1 MPADA
6 DGMAGRSWL
15 VIFQRL
21 RELRALM
28 LSLLACYHFPKKK
41 NILNQP
47 TYMLTVSKRISMSGT
62 SSSKTMDRMP
72 AGSMAS
78 TEKKSEGKGALQ
90 QTMATST
97 ESSALREQ
105 RTGLA
110 SDDSELENCFEKH
123 IQQGTERWISSLA
136 FR

>member
-1 MPADA
+1 
-6 DGMAGRSWL
+6 
-15 VIFQRL
+15 
-21 RELRALM
+21 
-28 LSLLACYHFPKKK
+28 
-41 NILNQP
+41 
-47 TYMLTVSKRISMSGT
+47 MSGT

-90 QTMATST
+90 QTMAIST

-110 SDDSELENCFEKH
+110 SDDIDAPASPRERQGLRQSLLEDLVS
-123 IQQGTERWISSLA
+123 IVAGLQ
-136 FR
+136 